1 MEFWDELN
9 LKYKE
14 KIEETKKSLAY
25 GNASS
30 YDEYRQAVG
39 LIEGASIT
47 AKAEDSERD
56 RESKKAIAA
65 MEALLELADT
75 EANIDRD
82 KTLKAADMLGKFIS
96 DTNKG

>member
-9 LKYKE
+9 SKYNE

-39 LIEGASIT
+39 LIEGIEFAQDLLRHVVKQRIYEE
-47 AKAEDSERD
+47 ED
-56 RESKKAIAA
+56 
-65 MEALLELADT
+65 
-75 EANIDRD
+75 
-82 KTLKAADMLGKFIS
+82 
-96 DTNKG
+96 

>member
-9 LKYKE
+9 LKFEE

-39 LIEGASIT
+39 LIEGIEFAQDLLKYIV
-47 AKAEDSERD
+47 KHRIYEEEDWC
-56 RESKKAIAA
+56 K
-65 MEALLELADT
+65 LY
-75 EANIDRD
+75 N
-82 KTLKAADMLGKFIS
+82 
-96 DTNKG
+96 

>member
-39 LIEGASIT
+39 LIEGVEFAQDLLRHIV
-47 AKAEDSERD
+47 KHRIYEEED
-56 RESKKAIAA
+56 
-65 MEALLELADT
+65 
-75 EANIDRD
+75 
-82 KTLKAADMLGKFIS
+82 
-96 DTNKG
+96 